1 MHRCGDEE
9 TIIGM
14 HTHRYLAA
22 VLAVGAATLAAASF
36 ATASTRLHQA
46 SSATAVSPT
55 QSALGT
61 ARVSVQQWLVGA
73 GFKGFRVSEVMAFNN
88 NDYVAVDGTNGK
100 PAFEL
105 LTSPS
110 GNWVMEE
117 PASMM
122 WNTTY
127 GMLHGTATTVEPVP
141 GMSMMWGG
149 MMGGSP
155 GMMGSPSNWYT
166 KGTGKVTSLARA
178 FTVANAWLAQNHS
191 GQKAEIDGRAFP
203 GYFTLDTTLN
213 GKTYGMLSVNS
224 TTGTVWYHGWHGTFL
239 SERRFGL

>member
-1 MHRCGDEE
+1 MHRYGDEE
-9 TIIGM
+9 TIIVM
-14 HTHRYLAA
+14 HIHRYFTA

-46 SSATAVSPT
+46 ATAVTPT
-55 QSALGT
+55 KAALGT
-61 ARVSVQQWLVGA
+61 VRGSVEQWLAGA
-73 GFKGFRVSEVMAFNN
+73 GFKGFHVSEVMVFSN

-110 GNWVMEE
+110 VNWVMEE

-122 WNTTY
+122 WNTKY
-127 GMLHGTATTVEPVP
+127 GMLRGTGTTLEPVP
-141 GMSMMWGG
+141 GLSMMWGG
-149 MMGGSP
+149 MMRGSP
-155 GMMGSPSNWYT
+155 GMMGSPSNWYGS
-166 KGTGKVTSLARA
+166 GTGKVTSLAQA
-178 FTVANAWLAQNHS
+178 VIVANGWLAQIHS
-191 GQKAEIDGRAFP
+191 GQKVETDGRAFP

-213 GKTYGMLSVNS
+213 GKTYGMLSVND

-239 SERRFGL
+239 GERQFSL